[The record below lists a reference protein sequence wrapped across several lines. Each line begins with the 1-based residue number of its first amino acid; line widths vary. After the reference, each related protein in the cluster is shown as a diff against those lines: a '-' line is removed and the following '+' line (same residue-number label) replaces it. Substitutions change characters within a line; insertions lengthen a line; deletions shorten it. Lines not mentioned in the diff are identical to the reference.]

1 MITHLSINNLK
12 LHNHTN
18 LKLNGLTILTGMN
31 GMGKSTVIQSLIL
44 LRQSFMMNDL
54 DSGLNLKGDLCD
66 AGMSGELACQTS
78 MEHSLNIN
86 MKFIEQ
92 DDLFFSNNQ
101 RSITVVAFLRTKTKC
116 TQILKILIKQ

>member
-12 LHNHTN
+12 LHDHTD
-18 LKLNGLTILTGMN
+18 LELNGLTILTGMN

-66 AGMSGELACQTS
+66 AGISGELACQAS
-78 MEHSLNIN
+78 AEHTLQIN
-86 MKFIEQ
+86 MKFAEQ
-92 DDLFFSNNQ
+92 NDLNF
-101 RSITVVAFLRTKTKC
+101 AFGSYEKSVFYWK
-116 TQILKILIKQ
+116 

>member
-12 LHNHTN
+12 LLDHVD

-44 LRQSFMMNDL
+44 LRQSYMMNDL

-66 AGMSGELACQTS
+66 A
-78 MEHSLNIN
+78 
-86 MKFIEQ
+86 
-92 DDLFFSNNQ
+92 
-101 RSITVVAFLRTKTKC
+101 
-116 TQILKILIKQ
+116 

>member
-78 MEHSLNIN
+78 TEHSLNIN
-86 MKFIEQ
+86 MKFVEQ
-92 DDLFFSNNQ
+92 DDLTF
-101 RSITVVAFLRTKTKC
+101 
-116 TQILKILIKQ
+116 